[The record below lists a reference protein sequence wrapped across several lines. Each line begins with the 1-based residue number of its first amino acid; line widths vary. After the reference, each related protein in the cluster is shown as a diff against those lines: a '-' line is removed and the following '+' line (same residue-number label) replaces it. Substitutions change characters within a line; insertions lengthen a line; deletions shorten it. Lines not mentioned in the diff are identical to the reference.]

1 MKLNDLTGYG
11 EVICAIPKGRR
22 NAISRSSLVVKLG
35 MDDRLIRRK
44 IQEAR
49 DDGVLIINSGTGYY
63 QCDESDIEDIRHQY
77 MTDKA
82 RALSTLK
89 RCKTM
94 RRILVAAGESVK

>member
-1 MKLNDLTGYG
+1 MKLNDFTSYE
-11 EVICAIPKGRR
+11 EVVCAIPKGKQ
-22 NAISRSSLVVKLG
+22 NAISRNSLVVKLG
-35 MDDRLIRRK
+35 MGDRLVRRK

-49 DDGVLIINSGTGYY
+49 GDGVLIVNSGNGYY
-63 QCDESDIEDIRHQY
+63 RCDESDIEDIRYQY

-94 RRILVAAGESVK
+94 RRILVAAGVNVK